1 MLPRSPRLEAAR
13 EQLRGLEADG
23 VGRLRRLASDAEER
37 MGGSPDTHPNPYPYS
52 SPDRSPSPRRALLD
66 SGSVVGGLDAGQLFN
81 VNLSSSERDSPAAR
95 TATILAAQAERAR
108 ARPMQCLA
116 LVDMQCLS
124 FCALSAACRL
134 SAVYH
139 MTCSRQT

>member
-1 MLPRSPRLEAAR
+1 MRRASSCAAVTFWRNPTPTVVCCLKQVSPRSPRLEAAR

-37 MGGSPDTHPNPYPYS
+37 AGGNPDPNPYPYPFS

-66 SGSVVGGLDAGQLFN
+66 SGSVNGGLHGGQLFN

-95 TATILAAQAERAR
+95 AAAIFAAQAERVR
-108 ARPMQCLA
+108 ARP
-116 LVDMQCLS
+116 
-124 FCALSAACRL
+124 
-134 SAVYH
+134 
-139 MTCSRQT
+139 T